1 MCLNRCAAKAG
12 LGLGYPDV
20 MANES
25 VAVRFYRRVPPGM
38 RPHLKALW
46 VSYSKLRQ
54 RLRGMIALRSRNAE
68 STSQRSAFAPG
79 SALSPGGGLDPF
91 VTVVVPAYNEQTWL
105 DDCLTSIA
113 AQTLGDF
120 ECIVIDDCSTDYTM
134 DIAGDWAAKED
145 RFSVIRHDYNRGL
158 PSARNTGLAAAR
170 GAFITFLD
178 ADDFLFPRSLET
190 RAKALANETDSSVI
204 GVYCD
209 WMPVAEDTPLD
220 LPPRTAVDKVEVV
233 SFIGQRGEI
242 PFIATAPML
251 RTAEFRALQGFN
263 ETMRSSEDFEAWMRV
278 MRHGYRFTYVKDVG
292 VSYRQRRSGMVL
304 GAPADHALAA
314 VAVLGQLEA
323 PLDNASR
330 IDGTPYR
337 FDEPLSVYEHRLR
350 VIRRLIPSLAL
361 AIASG
366 DQAQIDGLS
375 RLIPADSWF
384 FAKDHVDIGKLAQ
397 NALNRIVRADPNFTP
412 ERRDQIAALVTS
424 TVETLL
430 ARSGHV
436 DDADQVD
443 AAPAPTPLRKSGD
456 GVIEVVEPRIFDIA
470 QARELFGGIVM
481 FPMARYHVEEM
492 VPLAR
497 ALEACG
503 VSVSWVVTRHH
514 PEDVRVEMRRHGVSV
529 LFNPPENWS
538 DLPPFAGAV
547 MLNDWG
553 PTKDLIDVARERG
566 VPTFAKVEGVQDFDD
581 VDTGRVRK
589 PYRWADIV
597 LCQGANDVRSL
608 EGATTH
614 IVGSSRL
621 EPIAVG
627 PERCFGSGRQVV
639 VNSNFTY
646 NVLTD
651 ERSRWLD
658 SVLRAGELAEVDIL
672 VSQHQADGVLP
683 AGTPISAAPMRHLLT
698 YADVLVSR
706 FSTVPFEAM
715 ARGVP
720 FVYHNPHGERVPT
733 FAKPGEAFRIGSSAE
748 TLAAAITE
756 ALDWRGTY
764 RERSAGFFAEQV
776 SIEIGTSSAERAA
789 QVILQAIGADAS

>member
-1 MCLNRCAAKAG
+1 
-12 LGLGYPDV
+12 
-20 MANES
+20 MANAGF
-25 VAVRFYRRVPPGM
+25 AVRVYRLVPPGM
-38 RPHLKALW
+38 RPYLKASW
-46 VSYSKLRQ
+46 VGYSKLRR
-54 RLRGMIALRSRNAE
+54 RLRGMIALKFRDAE
-68 STSQRSAFAPG
+68 STVQRSVLAPG
-79 SALSPGGGLDPF
+79 SAFSPGGGSHPL

-105 DDCLTSIA
+105 GDCLTSIA

-134 DIAGDWAAKED
+134 DIAGDWAVKDD
-145 RFSVIRHDYNRGL
+145 RFSVIRHDRNLGL
-158 PSARNTGLAAAR
+158 PSARNTGLVAAC
-170 GAFITFLD
+170 GTFVTFLD

-190 RAKALANETDSSVI
+190 RATALANETDPSVI

-209 WMPVAEDTPLD
+209 WMPVEEDTPLD
-220 LPPRTAVDKVEVV
+220 LPPRPAVDKAEVV

-251 RTAEFRALQGFN
+251 RTAQFRALRGFN
-263 ETMRSSEDFEAWMRV
+263 ETMHSSEDFEAWMRV

-304 GAPADHALAA
+304 GAPADHARTA
-314 VAVLGQLEA
+314 VAVLEQLEA
-323 PLDNASR
+323 PLDTASR

-337 FDEPLSVYEHRLR
+337 FDDPLSVYEHRLR
-350 VIRRLIPSLAL
+350 LIRRLIPSLAF
-361 AIASG
+361 AVASG
-366 DQAQIDGLS
+366 DQAQIDDVS
-375 RLIPADSWF
+375 RLLPADSWF
-384 FAKDHVDIGKLAQ
+384 FAKDHVDIRGLAQ

-412 ERRDQIAALVTS
+412 ERRDQIAALVMS

-430 ARSGHV
+430 ARPVHG
-436 DDADQVD
+436 DGADQVD
-443 AAPAPTPLRKSGD
+443 AAPAPTPLRKSGE
-456 GVIEVVEPRIFDIA
+456 GAVEVVEPRILDIS
-470 QARELFGGIVM
+470 QAPELFGGIVM

-497 ALEACG
+497 SLEACG

-514 PEDVRVEMRRHGVSV
+514 PEDVRVEMRRHGVSM
-529 LFNPPENWS
+529 LFNSPENWS

-553 PTKDLIDVARERG
+553 PTKDLIDVARKRG

-597 LCQGANDVRSL
+597 LCQGANDVRAL
-608 EGATTH
+608 EGAATH

-621 EPIAVG
+621 ETIAVG
-627 PERCFGSGRQVV
+627 PERRFGSGRQVV

-658 SVLRAGELAEVDIL
+658 SVLQAGEIAEVDIL
-672 VSQHQADGVLP
+672 VSQHQADGALP
-683 AGTPISAAPMRHLLT
+683 AGTPISTAPMRHLLT

-733 FAKPGEAFRIGSSAE
+733 FAKPGDAFRIGSSAE

-756 ALDWRGTY
+756 ALGWRGSY
-764 RERSAGFFAEQV
+764 RERSADFFAEQV

-789 QVILQAIGADAS
+789 QVILHSIEADAS